1 VTWTPEAIAELRQ
14 LWTDG
19 TSTAEI
25 GRRLGQSK
33 AAICG
38 KAHRLGLPGRGS
50 PLGKGAAP
58 RPVDEDAVLALLRA
72 GRSVR
77 SVAERTGV
85 HRERVQKIAD
95 AHGIPV
101 RSPGRAPVA
110 KPRQRKPSRPRVKRI
125 AQPKPI
131 VFKAA
136 PRLSIPTDPRG
147 KPGVWVPPIGRT
159 IEQIEQIAADMGF
172 AFGGLHDLPALS
184 KHRVALGYAPL
195 AVNFPRSLDFVLPGT
210 LRSKVL

>member
-1 VTWTPEAIAELRQ
+1 
-14 LWTDG
+14 
-19 TSTAEI
+19 
-25 GRRLGQSK
+25 
-33 AAICG
+33 
-38 KAHRLGLPGRGS
+38 
-50 PLGKGAAP
+50 
-58 RPVDEDAVLALLRA
+58 
-72 GRSVR
+72 
-77 SVAERTGV
+77 V

-110 KPRQRKPSRPRVKRI
+110 KPKERKPSRPK
-125 AQPKPI
+125 AKKSTAPKPI
-131 VFKAA
+131 VVKAA
-136 PRLSIPTDPRG
+136 PRLSIPADPRG

-195 AVNFPRSLDFVLPGT
+195 AVNFPRSLDFALPGT